1 MYVYR
6 VCFRRYALLKSLL
19 GGGDI
24 CMVKMA
30 IIYINYFEV
39 NDYDIFYITMIKI
52 DLLIDLLVILLLNFL
67 TVLKSSE
74 PPLLS
79 IQVA

>member
-52 DLLIDLLVILLLNFL
+52 DLLIDLLVILLLMVNWL
-67 TVLKSSE
+67 LYHSSS
-74 PPLLS
+74 LCLYVS
-79 IQVA
+79 M